1 MYANEK
7 KKNKVIKIEETET
20 KLMCSGLS
28 KKIKKKINIY
38 KLALRFELRTN
49 RFAIYCATTAP
60 YELCNYLL
68 MYLEICL
75 LNRVDV

>member
-68 MYLEICL
+68 MYSEFCL
-75 LNRVDV
+75 SNRVDV